1 MILTGLAV
9 VAVVFIGLFALRG
22 WQSQTPPDLGLVD
35 GHLRACPD
43 KPNCVNSEAPAGDSG
58 HAIAPLSATDW
69 QAVRQA
75 VESAGG
81 KVVNVDDA
89 YLHATFTSALFR
101 FVDDVELRRDVAD
114 GLVHIRSASRVG
126 HSDFG
131 VNRKRVDAIRES
143 LKP

>member
-1 MILTGLAV
+1 MLVTGLV
-9 VAVVFIGLFALRG
+9 VIGVVFIGLFAVRG
-22 WQSQTPPDLGLVD
+22 WQSQTPPVLGLAE

-43 KPNCVNSEAPAGDSG
+43 KPNCVNSEAPVSDSG
-58 HAIAPLSATDW
+58 HAIAPLPATDW

-81 KVVNVDDA
+81 KVVEVDDD

-101 FVDDVELRRDVAD
+101 FVDDVELHRDAAS

-126 HSDFG
+126 QSDFG
-131 VNRKRVDAIRES
+131 VNRKRVEAIRKILS
-143 LKP
+143 S